1 LGLTACLFIP
11 LAVPQDGVYP
21 EKVNAGRSGDN
32 TNMRRIGQNT
42 NPSKIKFSGKIPA
55 EF

>member
-1 LGLTACLFIP
+1 M
-11 LAVPQDGVYP
+11 YP